1 MKHYRAVQCQA
12 TPYSIA
18 LSNGATYSL
27 SLDLRMPYSCFHLWY
42 NLSQGPKH
50 KILMIE
56 LRDVWRLYHMGEET
70 INALA
75 GINLEIS
82 QGEFVSIVGPSGSG
96 KSTLLH
102 IIGGLDS
109 PTRGSIVVDGQDLS
123 EASDKELSSYRNKK
137 VGFVFQTFNLQPTY
151 NALENVALPLVFAK
165 VPLRKRNQ
173 MAREALDTVGLSDR
187 VRHKPGEL
195 SGGERQRV
203 GMARALVNN
212 PKILLADEPTGNL
225 DSKASERI
233 MELLT
238 RLNKERGLTL
248 VLVTHDLERA
258 KNANRMLQMHDG
270 KVTESA
276 DLR

>member
-1 MKHYRAVQCQA
+1 
-12 TPYSIA
+12 
-18 LSNGATYSL
+18 
-27 SLDLRMPYSCFHLWY
+27 
-42 NLSQGPKH
+42 
-50 KILMIE
+50 MIE

-123 EASDKELSSYRNKK
+123 KASDKELSSYRNKQ

-165 VPLRKRNQ
+165 VPLGKRNQ
-173 MAREALDTVGLSDR
+173 MAREALDKVGLSDR
-187 VRHKPGEL
+187 VRHKPSEL

-233 MELLT
+233 MEFLT

-248 VLVTHDLERA
+248 VLVTHDLEKA

>member
-1 MKHYRAVQCQA
+1 
-12 TPYSIA
+12 
-18 LSNGATYSL
+18 
-27 SLDLRMPYSCFHLWY
+27 
-42 NLSQGPKH
+42 
-50 KILMIE
+50 MIK
-56 LRDVWRLYHMGEET
+56 LQDVWRLYHMGEET

-75 GINLEIS
+75 GITLEIN

-109 PTRGSIVVDGQDLS
+109 PTKGNIIVDGQDLS
-123 EASDKELSSYRNKK
+123 KASDSELSSYRNKK

-151 NALENVALPLVFAK
+151 NALENVALPLVFAR
-165 VPLRKRNQ
+165 VPLGKRNQ
-173 MAREALDTVGLSDR
+173 IAREALDTVGLGDR

-203 GMARALVNN
+203 GIARALVNN
-212 PKILLADEPTGNL
+212 PRILLADEPTGNL
-225 DSKASERI
+225 DSKARERI

-248 VLVTHDLERA
+248 VLVTHDLESAR
-258 KNANRMLQMHDG
+258 NANRMFQMHDG
-270 KVTESA
+270 KLTESA
-276 DLR
+276 DKR

>member
-1 MKHYRAVQCQA
+1 
-12 TPYSIA
+12 
-18 LSNGATYSL
+18 
-27 SLDLRMPYSCFHLWY
+27 
-42 NLSQGPKH
+42 
-50 KILMIE
+50 MIE

-75 GINLEIS
+75 GITLEIS

-109 PTRGSIVVDGQDLS
+109 PTKGNIIVDGQDLS
-123 EASDKELSSYRNKK
+123 KASDSELSSYRNKK

-151 NALENVALPLVFAK
+151 TALENVALPLVFAR
-165 VPLRKRNQ
+165 VPLGKRNQ
-173 MAREALDTVGLSDR
+173 IAREALDTVGLGDR
-187 VRHKPGEL
+187 VRHKPSEL

-203 GMARALVNN
+203 GIARALVNN
-212 PKILLADEPTGNL
+212 PRILLADEPTGNL
-225 DSKASERI
+225 DSKARERI

-248 VLVTHDLERA
+248 VLVTHDLESAR
-258 KNANRMLQMHDG
+258 NANRMLQMHDG
-270 KVTESA
+270 KLTESV
-276 DLR
+276 DKR

>member
-1 MKHYRAVQCQA
+1 
-12 TPYSIA
+12 
-18 LSNGATYSL
+18 
-27 SLDLRMPYSCFHLWY
+27 
-42 NLSQGPKH
+42 
-50 KILMIE
+50 MIE
-56 LRDVWRLYHMGEET
+56 LREVWRLYYMGEET

-75 GINLEIS
+75 GIDLEIG

-109 PTRGSIVVDGQDLS
+109 PTNGSIIVDGQDLS
-123 EASDKELSSYRNKK
+123 KASDSELSSYRNKK

-165 VPLRKRNQ
+165 VPLPKRNQ
-173 MAREALDTVGLSDR
+173 IAREALDTVGLGDR
-187 VRHKPGEL
+187 VRHKPSEL

-203 GMARALVNN
+203 GIARALVNN

-225 DSKASERI
+225 DSKARERI

-248 VLVTHDLERA
+248 VLVTHDLENAR
-258 KNANRMLQMHDG
+258 NANRMFQMHDG
-270 KVTESA
+270 KLTEEV
-276 DLR
+276 DRR

>member
-1 MKHYRAVQCQA
+1 
-12 TPYSIA
+12 
-18 LSNGATYSL
+18 
-27 SLDLRMPYSCFHLWY
+27 
-42 NLSQGPKH
+42 
-50 KILMIE
+50 MIE
-56 LRDVWRLYHMGEET
+56 LRDVWRLYHMGDET

-75 GINLEIS
+75 SINLEIS
-82 QGEFVSIVGPSGSG
+82 QGGFVSIVGPSGSG

-109 PTRGSIVVDGQDLS
+109 TTRGSIFVDGQDLS
-123 EASDKELSSYRNKK
+123 KASDKELSSYRNKK

-151 NALENVALPLVFAK
+151 NALENVALPLVFAR
-165 VPLRKRNQ
+165 VPLGKRNQ
-173 MAREALDTVGLSDR
+173 IAREALDTVGLGDR
-187 VRHKPGEL
+187 VQHKPGEL

-203 GMARALVNN
+203 GIARALVNN

-233 MELLT
+233 MELLS

-248 VLVTHDLERA
+248 ILVTHDLESA

-270 KVTESA
+270 KFTQSA
-276 DLR
+276 NLS

>member
-1 MKHYRAVQCQA
+1 
-12 TPYSIA
+12 
-18 LSNGATYSL
+18 
-27 SLDLRMPYSCFHLWY
+27 
-42 NLSQGPKH
+42 
-50 KILMIE
+50 MIE

-123 EASDKELSSYRNKK
+123 KASDKELSSYRNKK

-165 VPLRKRNQ
+165 VPLGKRNQ
-173 MAREALDTVGLSDR
+173 IAREALDTVGLGDR
-187 VRHKPGEL
+187 VRHRPSEL

-203 GMARALVNN
+203 GIARALVNN

-233 MELLT
+233 MELLS

-248 VLVTHDLERA
+248 ILVTHDLESA
-258 KNANRMLQMHDG
+258 KNANHMLQMHDG
-270 KVTESA
+270 KLTESA
-276 DLR
+276 NLS

>member
-1 MKHYRAVQCQA
+1 
-12 TPYSIA
+12 
-18 LSNGATYSL
+18 
-27 SLDLRMPYSCFHLWY
+27 
-42 NLSQGPKH
+42 
-50 KILMIE
+50 MIE
-56 LRDVWRLYHMGEET
+56 LRDVWRLYHMGDET

-82 QGEFVSIVGPSGSG
+82 PGGFVSIVGPSGSG

-123 EASDKELSSYRNKK
+123 KASDKELSSYRNKK

-165 VPLRKRNQ
+165 VPLGKRNQ
-173 MAREALDTVGLSDR
+173 MAREALDTVGLGDR

-203 GMARALVNN
+203 GIARALVNN

-233 MELLT
+233 MELLS

-248 VLVTHDLERA
+248 ILVTHDLESA

-270 KVTESA
+270 KLTESA
-276 DLR
+276 NLS

>member
-1 MKHYRAVQCQA
+1 
-12 TPYSIA
+12 
-18 LSNGATYSL
+18 
-27 SLDLRMPYSCFHLWY
+27 
-42 NLSQGPKH
+42 
-50 KILMIE
+50 MIE

-75 GINLEIS
+75 GINLEID
-82 QGEFVSIVGPSGSG
+82 QGGFVSIVGPSGSG

-109 PTRGSIVVDGQDLS
+109 PTRGSIFVDGQDLS
-123 EASDKELSSYRNKK
+123 KASDKELSSYRNKK

-165 VPLRKRNQ
+165 VPLGKRNQ
-173 MAREALDTVGLSDR
+173 MAKEALDTVGLGDR
-187 VRHKPGEL
+187 VQHKPGEL

-203 GMARALVNN
+203 GIARALVNN
-212 PKILLADEPTGNL
+212 PRILLADEPTGNL

-233 MELLT
+233 MELLS

-248 VLVTHDLERA
+248 ILVTHDLESA
-258 KNANRMLQMHDG
+258 KNASRMLQMHDG
-270 KVTESA
+270 KLIESA
-276 DLR
+276 NLS

>member
-1 MKHYRAVQCQA
+1 
-12 TPYSIA
+12 
-18 LSNGATYSL
+18 
-27 SLDLRMPYSCFHLWY
+27 
-42 NLSQGPKH
+42 
-50 KILMIE
+50 MIE
-56 LRDVWRLYHMGEET
+56 LRDVWRLYYMGEET

-109 PTRGSIVVDGQDLS
+109 PTKGSIIVDGQDLS
-123 EASDKELSSYRNKK
+123 KASDRELSSYRNKK

-165 VPLRKRNQ
+165 VPLGKRNQ
-173 MAREALDTVGLSDR
+173 IAREALDTVGLGDR

-203 GMARALVNN
+203 GIARALVNN
-212 PKILLADEPTGNL
+212 PKILLTDEPTGNL
-225 DSKASERI
+225 DSKARERI

-248 VLVTHDLERA
+248 VLATHDLESA

-270 KVTESA
+270 KLTESA
-276 DLR
+276 DIR

>member
-1 MKHYRAVQCQA
+1 
-12 TPYSIA
+12 
-18 LSNGATYSL
+18 
-27 SLDLRMPYSCFHLWY
+27 
-42 NLSQGPKH
+42 
-50 KILMIE
+50 MIE

-109 PTRGSIVVDGQDLS
+109 PTRGSILVDGQDLS
-123 EASDKELSSYRNKK
+123 KASDKELSSYRNKK

-248 VLVTHDLERA
+248 VPVTHDLERP

>member
-1 MKHYRAVQCQA
+1 
-12 TPYSIA
+12 
-18 LSNGATYSL
+18 
-27 SLDLRMPYSCFHLWY
+27 
-42 NLSQGPKH
+42 
-50 KILMIE
+50 MIE

-173 MAREALDTVGLSDR
+173 MAREALETVGLSDR

>member
-1 MKHYRAVQCQA
+1 
-12 TPYSIA
+12 
-18 LSNGATYSL
+18 
-27 SLDLRMPYSCFHLWY
+27 
-42 NLSQGPKH
+42 
-50 KILMIE
+50 MIE
-56 LRDVWRLYHMGEET
+56 LRDVWRLYRMGEET

-109 PTRGSIVVDGQDLS
+109 PTKGSIVVDGQDLS
-123 EASDKELSSYRNKK
+123 KASDRELSTYRNKK

-165 VPLRKRNQ
+165 VPLGKRNQ
-173 MAREALDTVGLSDR
+173 IAREALDTVGLGDR

-203 GMARALVNN
+203 GIARALVNN

-225 DSKASERI
+225 DSKARERI
-233 MELLT
+233 IELLT
-238 RLNKERGLTL
+238 KLNKERGLTL
-248 VLVTHDLERA
+248 MLVTHDLESA
-258 KNANRMLQMHDG
+258 KNADRMLQMHDG
-270 KVTESA
+270 KLTDSA
-276 DLR
+276 DIR

>member
-1 MKHYRAVQCQA
+1 
-12 TPYSIA
+12 
-18 LSNGATYSL
+18 
-27 SLDLRMPYSCFHLWY
+27 
-42 NLSQGPKH
+42 
-50 KILMIE
+50 MIE
-56 LRDVWRLYHMGEET
+56 LHDVWRLYHMGEET

-75 GINLEIS
+75 GVNLEIS
-82 QGEFVSIVGPSGSG
+82 HGEFVSIVGPSGSG

-109 PTRGSIVVDGQDLS
+109 PTRGSIVVDGRDLS
-123 EASDKELSSYRNKK
+123 KASDKELSSYRNKK

-165 VPLRKRNQ
+165 VPLGKRNQ
-173 MAREALDTVGLSDR
+173 MAREALNTVGLSDR

-225 DSKASERI
+225 DSKSSERI

-238 RLNKERGLTL
+238 RLNRERGLTL
-248 VLVTHDLERA
+248 VLVTHDLARA

-270 KVTESA
+270 KLTESA
-276 DLR
+276 DFR